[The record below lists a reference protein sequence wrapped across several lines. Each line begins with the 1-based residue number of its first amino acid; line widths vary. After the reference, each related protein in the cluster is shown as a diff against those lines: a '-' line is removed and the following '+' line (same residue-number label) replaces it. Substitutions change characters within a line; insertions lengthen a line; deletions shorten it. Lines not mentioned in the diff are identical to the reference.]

1 MFRDWSAT
9 PRGYNGIDRSTR
21 AKKGSK
27 FAATRRAAAPTHPP
41 HPHNRHSFRRP
52 HPLLFRSFKPIKNF
66 RFSSFPPFSPAR
78 HSHLAGPGPNPC
90 TASPLPP
97 GIFSTAKIKGQQS
110 VSVAPLPAYDSL
122 PLHFGFTYFTVAS
135 TTPTPT
141 SPTTRAFLLLAST
154 LPVTTTLDASPA
166 PYSPLSLLHIIPPV
180 HPRLFQQYTG
190 PYPQRTTRSHCPCP
204 VAAFAVS
211 RESLLALKKK
221 SFSHHFISYK
231 VAPPAF
237 TEMSSKSD
245 RDKRASSKTK
255 SSSGSRSTQHSSTK
269 DHSGGGGTHHSSGGG
284 GGGTHHSS
292 SRDRPTPMDEGRQ
305 RIHAAGPRA
314 MEVTKPKPMAR
325 AGYGRMGIHCRLETN
340 FFRMHIPKKLVVS
353 QYAIHIYRLKDP
365 NDTRNRKRSKTSRG
379 GGSASADANKAWI
392 DVASTEPIFWN
403 RAVFERM
410 CHRYGRDFG
419 CALAY
424 DGRSIAYAAREVN
437 RKCLAV
443 RYRVTVGREGAAPT
457 DQEQRDG
464 KTENV
469 EVEIHHAKYL
479 KFDEV
484 LSERIGTIASAEYL
498 AALDVVIAASPMTKY
513 VQIGRSFYS
522 PDRAVPLGRRNITA
536 SAWRGFYQSARL
548 SLAGLIVNLDE
559 SFTAFW
565 NRGGRPLMDLIRD
578 ANDGRE
584 LSTSDG
590 RGLRDVSTKL
600 KALKVR
606 AVHTGITYKV
616 HGFSNKGADRIMFD
630 SASEGRKVSIAE
642 YFHSTYNIRLRHPHQ
657 PCVKTNPK
665 RETFLPME
673 LLTVMENQRL
683 AGMLSQ
689 DQTQGIVKI
698 ASSKPHIRREA
709 AIKTMQRLNHSND
722 RVCRDFGVQ
731 VAPGLVSVDARIL
744 PVPLIQYKNMKK
756 IKPSAGQWKAS
767 REQFA
772 SGGLLYTWAVI
783 NMTRLRSDDANR
795 FIADLVRSGRKSGV
809 HIPNGRP
816 LLFSCDS
823 RYIADKLREV
833 AHKFASDKSLHVE
846 QYPLQLVIIIKDRQD
861 APTYNLIKRTGDI
874 ELGVAT
880 QVCLQKHCEPGS
892 RGREMYCDNVML
904 KINSKI
910 GGQNAVVSS
919 YQSDRNSNMRDV
931 PFIDKPHI
939 VLGADVTHPM
949 VGGRSP
955 SVAALVGSRDRQGV
969 QYSGAIRNQPGRQ
982 EVIADL
988 GGMFKEVYWRW
999 YSNFKRSIHV
1009 DAIIM
1014 FRDGVS
1020 DGQFEEVLQVE
1031 LAALRRACGE
1041 INASFHPKI
1050 TYIIV
1055 TKRHHARFFA
1065 EKKHQDRSGNIQA
1078 GTVID
1083 KDIVSREFY
1092 DFYLNSH
1099 AGIQGTSKPSK
1110 YTILLDENNI
1120 PVDALQGYIFRLAH
1134 GFVRCNRSVSMVN
1147 SAYYA
1152 HLLAF
1157 RGRAYLGEDVSDT
1170 ASSASTDSV
1179 VPRAPSLHNFISKR
1193 LFFV

>member
-1 MFRDWSAT
+1 M
-9 PRGYNGIDRSTR
+9 
-21 AKKGSK
+21 
-27 FAATRRAAAPTHPP
+27 AP
-41 HPHNRHSFRRP
+41 
-52 HPLLFRSFKPIKNF
+52 
-66 RFSSFPPFSPAR
+66 
-78 HSHLAGPGPNPC
+78 
-90 TASPLPP
+90 
-97 GIFSTAKIKGQQS
+97 
-110 VSVAPLPAYDSL
+110 
-122 PLHFGFTYFTVAS
+122 
-135 TTPTPT
+135 
-141 SPTTRAFLLLAST
+141 
-154 LPVTTTLDASPA
+154 
-166 PYSPLSLLHIIPPV
+166 
-180 HPRLFQQYTG
+180 
-190 PYPQRTTRSHCPCP
+190 
-204 VAAFAVS
+204 
-211 RESLLALKKK
+211 
-221 SFSHHFISYK
+221 
-231 VAPPAF
+231 
-237 TEMSSKSD
+237 KSD
-245 RDKRASSKTK
+245 RDKRSSSKSK
-255 SSSGSRSTQHSSTK
+255 PSSQSTGSRSAQQSSAK
-269 DHSGGGGTHHSSGGG
+269 EHSGGGGTHHSSKDKQPSN
-284 GGGTHHSS
+284 HSS
-292 SRDRPTPMDEGRQ
+292 SRDKQPSNHSSSRTTPAPMDDGRQ
-305 RIHAAGPRA
+305 RVQAAGPRA
-314 MEVTKPKPMAR
+314 MEVNKPRPISRPGFGR
-325 AGYGRMGIHCRLETN
+325 AGHAIRLETN
-340 FFRMHIPKKLVVS
+340 FFRMLIPRKLVVS
-353 QYAIHIYRLKDP
+353 QYAIHVYRLKNP
-365 NDTRNRKRSKTSRG
+365 NETRGKKRSKSSRG
-379 GGSASADANKAWI
+379 GGSASADADKVWT
-392 DVASTEPIFWN
+392 DVAGTEPIFWN
-403 RAVFERM
+403 RAVFERV

-437 RKCLAV
+437 RKCLGV
-443 RYRVTVGREGAAPT
+443 RYRVSVGREGAAPT
-457 DQEQRDG
+457 EQEQRDG
-464 KTENV
+464 KAENV
-469 EVEIHHAKYL
+469 EIEIHHAKYL

-484 LSERIGTIASAEYL
+484 LSERIGTIQSAEYL
-498 AALDVVIAASPMTKY
+498 AALDVVIAASPQTKY

-522 PDRAVPLGRRNITA
+522 PERAVPLGRRNITA

-548 SLAGLIVNLDE
+548 SIAGLVVNLDE

-565 NRGGRPLMDLIRD
+565 NKGGRPLMELIRD
-578 ANDGRE
+578 SNDGRE

-590 RGLRDVSTKL
+590 RALRDVASKL

-616 HGFSNKGADRIMFD
+616 HGFSNKGADRIVFD
-630 SASEGRKVSIAE
+630 SVAEGRKVSIAE

-665 RETFLPME
+665 RDTYLPME

-698 ASSKPHIRREA
+698 ASSKPQVRREA

-722 RVCRDFGVQ
+722 RVCKDFGVQ
-731 VAPGLVSVDARIL
+731 VAPGLISVDARIL
-744 PVPLIQYKNMKK
+744 PVPFIQYKNSKRV
-756 IKPSAGQWKAS
+756 KPVGGQWKAQ

-772 SGGLLYTWAVI
+772 TGGLLYTWAVI
-783 NMTRLRSDDANR
+783 NMTRLRTDDANK
-795 FIADLVRSGRKSGV
+795 FIADLVRSGKKSGV
-809 HIPNGRP
+809 HIPNTRP
-816 LLFSCDS
+816 LMFNCDN
-823 RYIADKLREV
+823 RNVGDKLREV
-833 AHKFASDKSLHVE
+833 AQKFERDKSLQVE
-846 QYPLQLVIIIKDRQD
+846 EYPLQLIVIIKDRQD
-861 APTYNLIKRTGDI
+861 APTYNMIKRVGDI

-904 KINSKI
+904 KINTKV
-910 GGQNAVVSS
+910 GGQNAVVSA
-919 YQSDRNSNMRDV
+919 YQSDQNAGIRDV
-931 PFIDKPHI
+931 PFIDRPHI

-949 VGGRSP
+949 AGGKSP

-999 YSNFKRSIHV
+999 YSNFRRSVHV
-1009 DAIIM
+1009 EAVIM

-1020 DGQFEEVLQVE
+1020 DGQFEEVLSVE
-1031 LAALRRACGE
+1031 LAALRRACAE
-1041 INASFHPKI
+1041 ISKTFRPKI

-1065 EKKHQDRSGNIQA
+1065 EKKHQDRSGNIQP

-1083 KDIVSREFY
+1083 KDIVSREFF

-1110 YTILLDENNI
+1110 YTVLLDENNI
-1120 PVDALQGYIFRLAH
+1120 PVDVLQGYIFRLAH

-1179 VPRAPSLHNFISKR
+1179 PRAPNLHQFLSKR